1 MVAVRALLA
10 TLNGFAQTGTL
21 ARGRARQSAADR
33 GHAGEPWDG
42 GAWAHAGDEPPL
54 EELLHDPV
62 VRLVMQADRLEPAQ
76 VRRLLELQAMAD
88 RALEPARH
96 PSIIDRPAG
105 RAGGSANGGPAWRP
119 PVDIY
124 PEFGLVL

>member
-10 TLNGFAQTGTL
+10 TLNGFAQVGTL
-21 ARGRARQSAADR
+21 ARSRARRGVADR
-33 GHAGEPWDG
+33 EPAGEPWYE

-76 VRRLLELQAMAD
+76 VRRLLDSGQWPIA
-88 RALEPARH
+88 P
-96 PSIIDRPAG
+96 
-105 RAGGSANGGPAWRP
+105 
-119 PVDIY
+119 
-124 PEFGLVL
+124 